1 MFQAG
6 GPDAAGAGSYG
17 VGSIFTHCPGNNR
30 MKHGMAL
37 TNLGNCNDPVFC
49 G

>member
-1 MFQAG
+1 MFQAVG
-6 GPDAAGAGSYG
+6 LEAEGAGSYG
-17 VGSIFTHCPGNNR
+17 VGSIFAHCPGNNR